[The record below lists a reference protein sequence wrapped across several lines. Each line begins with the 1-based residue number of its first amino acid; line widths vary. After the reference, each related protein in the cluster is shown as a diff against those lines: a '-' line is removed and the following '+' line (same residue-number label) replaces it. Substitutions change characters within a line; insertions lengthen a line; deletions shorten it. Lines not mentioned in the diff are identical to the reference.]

1 MTANLNIERFRKWVT
16 RHKTLVLSLP
26 ILLLLCTF
34 FVVENVKGFRDIGE
48 NPQNK
53 SGFNTN
59 IPGDS
64 PEKITEL
71 KEEAFGQKSYDN
83 SISDPTKEIS
93 SPELLERE
101 REEDSLRQALKQL
114 EGLSF
119 SPDNNTA
126 KTALERQYPKTN
138 LNQESRKHKRQQL
151 EEQLNYTQLLR
162 EGKEKMLESSGGSA
176 PKIID
181 RTNEKPI
188 EIIRAKVKVYKDQFI
203 LPDERVQLILAEE
216 IRYRGS
222 LIPKNTF
229 FYAMSRVQG
238 NRVLLEVDN
247 INHIPIIAELKDD
260 RDGMPGIYS
269 KRAGELWG
277 EYVSGIQSGTTNE
290 LSQQLGNELD
300 GNLSTLV
307 RGLGSFLER
316 KRLKERDKILLING
330 HELLMTVE

>member
-16 RHKTLVLSLP
+16 RHKTLALSLP

-48 NPQNK
+48 NSQNK

-59 IPGDS
+59 IPDNS

-71 KEEAFGQKSYDN
+71 KEEAFGQKSNDN
-83 SISDPTKEIS
+83 LKSDDNKEIY

-101 REEDSLRQALKQL
+101 REEDSLRQVLKQL
-114 EGLSF
+114 EDLSF
-119 SPDNNTA
+119 SPDNTA
-126 KTALERQYPKTN
+126 KTAFKRQHPKTN
-138 LNQESRKHKRQQL
+138 LNQESRKDKREQL

-176 PKIID
+176 PKILD
-181 RTNEKPI
+181 RTKEQPI